1 MSPDIKACNLS
12 HKFPDCTAAINQ
24 LIDSIYT
31 IDIMTVLPLT
41 LLKCKY
47 CQVPKK
53 KELIN

>member
-1 MSPDIKACNLS
+1 MSPDINVCNLS
-12 HKFPDCTAAINQ
+12 PKLQDFTAAINQ

-31 IDIMTVLPLT
+31 IDVMTVLPLT

>member
-12 HKFPDCTAAINQ
+12 HKFQDCTAEINQ